1 MSDPDKVWDLHKTIY
16 KQLKKRAQ
24 SLEGSVS
31 RELKSYERNQRKY
44 ANREFKGATIDELFS
59 AIRNSHV
66 VFLGD
71 FHSFDQNTRNLERL
85 TRELIKQKN
94 KFSLGVELVGS
105 DQQYAIDLYLD
116 HKITELEFL
125 EEIDYHKSWR
135 FPWSYYRPFFE
146 MARKHNLQIVALN
159 SDGTLEERDLRA
171 AETIGDALKKN
182 PSERFLILFGEL
194 HIVPNKL
201 PARLEK
207 IAENVIENYRATII
221 HQNLDEVFWKI
232 HEVEIEKHNQI
243 VKFGDLEF
251 SLQTAPPW
259 IKYESMI
266 YWYENLSDDP
276 EFELHDYILNTG
288 ILNLHS
294 NVPENFLFLCEKIRK
309 TLEFDVS
316 DEEMEDFNLY
326 EHQNLSIVSDKVG
339 RIPKATLSNFY
350 KRLISVGR
358 VFRIPFSNNYY
369 CSSYSI
375 NRISFICGLHLQDIT
390 IRKKNINYESIL
402 MEPHLEKK
410 FILFLKQSSIGYL
423 ASKVINPFR
432 KCDLYLD
439 FKEKYTYSQGDKET
453 LEVYESLI
461 NIIEAEGCEDFK
473 NLLVKKSHLHIYE
486 VARKLGFYFGEI
498 LYEDFL
504 IRGNEKYSEVF
515 QYLNND
521 VCTYHTFWNT
531 LRILIPRDSFNRQ
544 KKRMF

>member
-1 MSDPDKVWDLHKTIY
+1 MSDADKVWDLHKTIY
-16 KQLKKRAQ
+16 KQLKKRAN
-24 SLEGSVS
+24 SLEGEVS
-31 RELKSYERNQRKY
+31 KELKSYERNQRKY
-44 ANREFKGATIDELFS
+44 ANREFSGASIDQLFRS
-59 AIRNSHV
+59 IRNSQV

-85 TRELIKQKN
+85 TRELLKQKK
-94 KFSLGVELVGS
+94 KFSLGVELVDG
-105 DQQYAIDLYLD
+105 DHQYAIELYLN
-116 HKITELEFL
+116 HEITELEFL
-125 EEIDYHKSWR
+125 EEIEYHKSWR

-146 MARKHNLQIVALN
+146 MARKHQLQIIALN
-159 SDGTLEERDLRA
+159 SEGNLEERDARA
-171 AETIGDALKKN
+171 ATIISENLTKN
-182 PSERFLILFGEL
+182 PEERFLILFGEL

-201 PARLEK
+201 PKRLKDKASK
-207 IAENVIENYRATII
+207 INPHYRATII

-243 VKFGDLEF
+243 VKFEDNEY

-276 EFELHDYILNTG
+276 EFELHDYVLNTG

-294 NVPENFLFLCEKIRK
+294 NMPENFIFLCEKIRK
-309 TLEFDVS
+309 TLDYDVS
-316 DEEMEDFNLY
+316 DEELEDFNLY
-326 EHQNLSIVSDKVG
+326 EHQNLSLISDKVG
-339 RIPKATLSNFY
+339 RLPKSTLSNFY
-350 KRLISVGR
+350 KRLISIGR

-390 IRKKNINYESIL
+390 IRKKNINYESAL
-402 MEPHLEKK
+402 MEKNIEQK
-410 FILFLKQSSIGYL
+410 FVLFIKQHSIGYL

-439 FKEKYTYSQGDKET
+439 FKEKYKYEQGGKDT
-453 LEVYESLI
+453 LNVYKSLI
-461 NIIEAEGCEDFK
+461 NIIESEGCEEFTS
-473 NLLVKKSHLHIYE
+473 LLDKTTHLHIYE
-486 VARKLGFYFGEI
+486 VARKLGFYFGEV

-504 IRGNEKYSEVF
+504 IKGNEQYSEVF

-521 VCTYHTFWNT
+521 VLHYHQFTNT
-531 LRILIPRDSFNRQ
+531 LRTLIPKATLHLQ
-544 KKRMF
+544 KKRLF

>member
-146 MARKHNLQIVALN
+146 MARKHHLQIVALN

-171 AETIGDALKKN
+171 AETIGEALKKN
-182 PSERFLILFGEL
+182 PNERFLILFGEL

-207 IAENVIENYRATII
+207 IAGDLIENYRATII

-243 VKFGDLEF
+243 VKFGDREF

-402 MEPHLEKK
+402 MEAHLEKK

-439 FKEKYTYSQGDKET
+439 FKEKFTYSQGDKET

-486 VARKLGFYFGEI
+486 VARKLGFYFGEV

-504 IRGNEKYSEVF
+504 IRGSEKYGEVF

-521 VCTYHTFWNT
+521 VCTYHTFWST
-531 LRILIPRDSFNRQ
+531 LRILIPRESFNRQ